1 MANMAEGETR
11 IIEVYR
17 IEEMRALVDLVR
29 YIAEASREKPLDDDE
44 FSGLEY
50 LLEDIQAVIG

>member
-1 MANMAEGETR
+1 MANMKNEETR

-17 IEEMRALVDLVR
+17 IEEVRALIDLVR
-29 YIAEASREKPLDDDE
+29 YIVTASREKPLDDDE

-50 LLEDIQAVIG
+50 LLDNVQSVIG